1 MSKAKR
7 VCVIGAGP
15 SGMSVLYHFNKLKE
29 QGKEIPEITCFDKQS
44 DWGGL
49 WKYSWETGIDQ
60 FGEPVHGSMYR
71 GLWSNGPKEA
81 LEYPDYTFEDHFKKA
96 IPSFPPREVLF
107 DYLKGR
113 WTKGDLRHWVRF
125 NHVVRQVTYND
136 NTDDFSVVVK
146 SLAEDKDLPVQ
157 KFDYLIV
164 ATGHFS
170 VPSVPS
176 FPGIEEFPG
185 RVMHSHDFR
194 NAYQFQG
201 QTLLVVGSSYSAEDI
216 ALQNLKYGAKKI
228 ICSYKTR
235 PMGFKWPPEITER
248 PLLTKIEGKT
258 IHFKDGTT
266 ADVDAIILCTGYYFH
281 FPFLEERLRLKAK
294 NILYPAGMY
303 KNVLWT
309 EAGNNKFF
317 YIGMQDQYYTYTMFD
332 AQAKWT
338 VNCITGELKL
348 PDKEAMRKDVEK
360 WIAKMNELKDCHD
373 DINFQTEYLVDIAKN
388 ANYGYDLD
396 TAQQFHDWE
405 HHKHEDILSYR
416 DRSHASK
423 FTGTQSPIHH
433 STFMKA
439 LDDSMATFLNTK
451 A

>member
-1 MSKAKR
+1 M
-7 VCVIGAGP
+7 
-15 SGMSVLYHFNKLKE
+15 
-29 QGKEIPEITCFDKQS
+29 
-44 DWGGL
+44 
-49 WKYSWETGIDQ
+49 
-60 FGEPVHGSMYR
+60 
-71 GLWSNGPKEA
+71 
-81 LEYPDYTFEDHFKKA
+81 
-96 IPSFPPREVLF
+96 
-107 DYLKGR
+107 
-113 WTKGDLRHWVRF
+113 
-125 NHVVRQVTYND
+125 TYND
-136 NTDDFSVVVK
+136 DTDDFSVVVK
-146 SLAEDKDLPVQ
+146 SLVEDKDLPVQ

-170 VPSVPS
+170 VPNVPF

-258 IHFKDGTT
+258 VHFKDGST

-281 FPFLEERLRLKAK
+281 FPFLEERLRLKAM

-309 EAGNNKFF
+309 EAGNNKVF
-317 YIGMQDQYYTYTMFD
+317 YIGMQNQYYSYTMFD

-338 VNCITGELKL
+338 VNCIMGELKL
-348 PDKEAMRKDVEK
+348 PDKEAMKRDIEK
-360 WIAKMNELKDCHD
+360 WIAK
-373 DINFQTEYLVDIAKN
+373 
-388 ANYGYDLD
+388 
-396 TAQQFHDWE
+396 
-405 HHKHEDILSYR
+405 
-416 DRSHASK
+416 
-423 FTGTQSPIHH
+423 
-433 STFMKA
+433 
-439 LDDSMATFLNTK
+439 
-451 A
+451 

>member
-1 MSKAKR
+1 MLWLVFPIPWWKRIIKQAYLLRAK
-7 VCVIGAGP
+7 VAV
-15 SGMSVLYHFNKLKE
+15 
-29 QGKEIPEITCFDKQS
+29 DKRCR
-44 DWGGL
+44 G
-49 WKYSWETGIDQ
+49 
-60 FGEPVHGSMYR
+60 YR
-71 GLWSNGPKEA
+71 INTQLLARNLTIFLLLNLLS
-81 LEYPDYTFEDHFKKA
+81 
-96 IPSFPPREVLF
+96 
-107 DYLKGR
+107 GR
-113 WTKGDLRHWVRF
+113 WTKGDLRHWIRF
-125 NHVVRQVTYND
+125 NHAVRQVTYND
-136 NTDDFSVVVK
+136 DTDDFSVVVK
-146 SLAEDKDLPVQ
+146 SLVEDKDLPVQ

-170 VPSVPS
+170 VPNVPF

-248 PLLTKIEGKT
+248 PLVTKIVGKT
-258 IHFKDGTT
+258 VHFKDGTT

-281 FPFLEERLRLKAK
+281 FPFLEERLRLKAR

-348 PDKEAMRKDVEK
+348 PDKEAMKKDIEK
-360 WIAKMNELKDCHD
+360 WIAK
-373 DINFQTEYLVDIAKN
+373 
-388 ANYGYDLD
+388 
-396 TAQQFHDWE
+396 
-405 HHKHEDILSYR
+405 
-416 DRSHASK
+416 
-423 FTGTQSPIHH
+423 
-433 STFMKA
+433 
-439 LDDSMATFLNTK
+439 
-451 A
+451 